1 MLTEFGKALIF
12 IILGLVFVFMG
23 LLVAKILRPHNP
35 TAEKTLPYECGEDP
49 IGPQWMRFNIR
60 FYVVALIFILFDVE
74 LVLLFPWA
82 VVFEKLGMYAYVAGA
97 IFIVILFLAD
107 FYLWAKGDLEWVRPQ
122 PNTPRLDSLIE
133 RIPLRRKGPAGAAAA
148 AAVAPGSASAAS
160 AATATPSE

>member
-1 MLTEFGKALIF
+1 MLTEFGNALLF

-49 IGPQWMRFNIR
+49 IGPQWMRFNLR

-82 VVFEKLGMYAYVAGA
+82 LVFEKLGMYAYVAGA
-97 IFIVILFLAD
+97 IFIIILFLAD
-107 FYLWAKGDLEWVRPQ
+107 FYLWAKGDLEWIRPQ
-122 PNTPRLDSLIE
+122 PNRPRLDDLVD
-133 RIPLRRKGPAGAAAA
+133 RMPLRTPTGGRADGAAP
-148 AAVAPGSASAAS
+148 AVAASP
-160 AATATPSE
+160 ATQSE